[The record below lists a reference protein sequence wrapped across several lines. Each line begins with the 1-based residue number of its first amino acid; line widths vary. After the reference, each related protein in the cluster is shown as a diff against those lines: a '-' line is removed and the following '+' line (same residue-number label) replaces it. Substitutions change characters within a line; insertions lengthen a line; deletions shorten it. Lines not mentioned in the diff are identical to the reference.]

1 MGLCSSMVDL
11 DILDPPR
18 LQVFCGLDSVSLICT
33 GLRQNMIRNQSFG
46 KPGVVVVKFA
56 NYSLALHF

>member
-33 GLRQNMIRNQSFG
+33 GFRQNIIRNQSLG
-46 KPGVVVVKFA
+46 KPGVMVVKFA
-56 NYSLALHF
+56 N